1 MLSIISY
8 IIVMFG
14 CVNWLSIGFFQY
26 DIVAGLFGYQGS
38 IFSRIVY
45 IIVGI
50 CAIYLTYSVIKHKGK
65 ISVKRLVK
73 EEKLKE
79 AQTNNDNNS
88 SNNEQTN
95 NNNIGN
101 NQINNNQ
108 NNTNS
113 NVSKENKSTTDNMN
127 NQTNN

>member
-1 MLSIISY
+1 MLSIICY

-45 IIVGI
+45 IVVGI

-79 AQTNNDNNS
+79 TQTDNDHNSLNNDKENINNFNNS
-88 SNNEQTN
+88 QKN
-95 NNNIGN
+95 NNSN
-101 NQINNNQ
+101 INNNQ
-108 NNTNS
+108 SNN
-113 NVSKENKSTTDNMN
+113 
-127 NQTNN
+127 